1 MSQTGT
7 VTPTLTSLHISC
19 LELFTL
25 KLSHDPR
32 PHSLDFNSLCAL
44 DTMADALLHSGA
56 VYFYAYDPQTRSY
69 AQQTESVVGCALLAS
84 SSNDDN
90 GGDAPFKL
98 LFYNSQ
104 KQPLLQLA
112 VTATSPTC
120 TPQQDHYVNFLDDA
134 TQKFYSMRFKDA
146 AGVTAFLSA
155 VAFVKAQL
163 TATAAG
169 SSNVAVTLMDE
180 LAIGKEDG
188 KGYGL
193 APGDVAGVALTV
205 WQGQGTSRGFFTDN
219 PLDIVKQQAAEV
231 IERDGDVRRVRL
243 VEKNSSNDG
252 DEDPLINALA
262 SEALVGMQKNAK
274 RLVTVVVPQ
283 TQQWF
288 IASVELVKVKKGTRS
303 SATTT
308 SNAPAQ
314 DANQQQQL
322 DDPGGSVND
331 DLIQRMANLSRA
343 GSKGSGLIASM
354 SSRSV
359 LNSQSPDMNASRKT
373 SFAELQAAVAQKYAP
388 VLLPGM
394 HIPEDKRS
402 ASSSQQ
408 DADSGAQQQQ
418 QRTSHHESLAAK
430 VIAPLKDASRAPSF
444 GSSDLIMATG
454 SSSSMSIEMERLIQE
469 QSDLAQLR
477 KQLEESKRKLQEGD
491 DDAKSS
497 RAKSSFDG
505 AADQLRTASGL
516 SGFSSQWQSSTATSS
531 SLSSLTSSSFTPS
544 TSAFGAPP
552 PPNLYGNPSASQW
565 TPGSSSLDL
574 VPSYQPP
581 VSFLLASNSVV
592 PSSSYQPPPASSFTP
607 SLPSSASSYNSR
619 SLVTTP
625 AFSSQS
631 PPGASRDVE
640 SGILRLQRS
649 STSIES
655 ALQDIQSKVDR
666 LLNSQNSLK
675 SSKYTPGASS
685 SLSFSSSSLSSSSGP
700 SASSTSSSSSS
711 ILLKNLEKA
720 LTQRDQLQELN
731 GRLQEAQNQ
740 MESAIEDLQSQHE
753 ALQVENRNLLDKLQ
767 NGNHLQQ
774 EKFRL
779 EVRSVQQQLGH
790 TQEQMLVYQEEN
802 FRLRNELAAK
812 DDQLVKEKAQL
823 QDDAHRQLES
833 LQRQLEAQVRQ
844 DSKDSID
851 KVLKEKSFFEA
862 QVKELAIQKQQWE
875 QERDVL
881 TNQLRTAQ
889 SQVQDERSRSQSV
902 QDTRVQDLQVQLQ
915 QMGSETRGLSQ
926 QVEALRAD
934 NRELEELLAAKEHE
948 VEALQ
953 ETKSSQ
959 EYAAL
964 SELLKEFMNDI
975 YFHFQDAFDEE
986 TEFTGKE
993 IVMAIRKILKQ
1004 NTMDILTKLEE
1015 FWQLQAQNK
1024 SR

>member
-1 MSQTGT
+1 
-7 VTPTLTSLHISC
+7 
-19 LELFTL
+19 
-25 KLSHDPR
+25 
-32 PHSLDFNSLCAL
+32 
-44 DTMADALLHSGA
+44 MADALLHSSA
-56 VYFYAYDPQTRSY
+56 VYFYAYDPQTRAY
-69 AQQTESVVGCALLAS
+69 AQQTESVVGCALLS
-84 SSNDDN
+84 SSGDGDNSSSDDN
-90 GGDAPFKL
+90 APFKL

-112 VTATSPTC
+112 VTASSPTC
-120 TPQQDHYVNFLDDA
+120 TPQQDNYVNFLDDA

-163 TATAAG
+163 AATT
-169 SSNVAVTLMDE
+169 SSSSKKVVLIDE
-180 LAIGKEDG
+180 LALGKEDG

-193 APGDVAGVALTV
+193 TPGDVAGVALTV
-205 WQGQGTSRGFFTDN
+205 WQGTSAGFFTEN
-219 PLDIVKQQAAEV
+219 PLDIAKQQAAEV

-243 VEKNSSNDG
+243 VEKSSDG
-252 DEDPLINALA
+252 DDNDPLGKALA
-262 SEALVGMQKNAK
+262 TEALVGMQKNAK

-303 SATTT
+303 SAAAST
-308 SNAPAQ
+308 SAPAQ
-314 DANQQQQL
+314 PAAAAQDVNQQYQQQQI
-322 DDPGGSVND
+322 DEANGSVND
-331 DLIQRMANLSRA
+331 ELIQRMASLSRA
-343 GSKGSGLIASM
+343 GSKGSGLIASL
-354 SSRSV
+354 SSRSAQ
-359 LNSQSPDMNASRKT
+359 NGQSPDINGSRKT
-373 SFAELQAAVAQKYAP
+373 SFAELQAAVAQKFVP
-388 VLLPGM
+388 LPGM
-394 HIPEDKRS
+394 QSSDEKRS
-402 ASSSQQ
+402 ASMSAGQ
-408 DADSGAQQQQ
+408 DNGSAQRD
-418 QRTSHHESLAAK
+418 RTSHHESLAAK
-430 VIAPLKDASRAPSF
+430 VIAPLKDTSRASSF
-444 GSSDLIMATG
+444 DLSASSTTSV
-454 SSSSMSIEMERLIQE
+454 SSEMERLIQE

-497 RAKSSFDG
+497 VPSTVGARSSFG
-505 AADQLRTASGL
+505 GVDQSRTASG
-516 SGFSSQWQSSTATSS
+516 FSAPLG
-531 SLSSLTSSSFTPS
+531 SLSSLTTSSFTPS
-544 TSAFGAPP
+544 TSSFGGSTS
-552 PPNLYGNPSASQW
+552 NLYGQPSANQW
-565 TPGSSSLDL
+565 TPSSSSLDI

-581 VSFLLASNSVV
+581 MSFLSASNSVV
-592 PSSSYQPPPASSFTP
+592 PPPYQPPPASSFNP
-607 SLPSSASSYNSR
+607 SLSASSSYTSR

-631 PPGASRDVE
+631 PPGGTSRDVE

-666 LLNSQNSLK
+666 LLNSQSSLK

-685 SLSFSSSSLSSSSGP
+685 SSLSFSSSGLSSSSGP
-700 SASSTSSSSSS
+700 LPSSTSSSS

-740 MESAIEDLQSQHE
+740 MESTIEDLQSQHE
-753 ALQVENRNLLDKLQ
+753 SLQMENRNLLDKLQ

-779 EVRSVQQQLGH
+779 ELRNVQQQLGH

-812 DDQLVKEKAQL
+812 DDQLLNEKAQL
-823 QDDAHRQLES
+823 QDDARKQLES

-851 KVLKEKSFFEA
+851 KVLKEKSYFEA
-862 QVKELAIQKQQWE
+862 QVKELAAQKQQWE
-875 QERDVL
+875 QERDVM
-881 TNQLRTAQ
+881 TSQLRLAQ
-889 SQVQDERSRSQSV
+889 SQIQDERSRSQSV
-902 QDTRVQDLQVQLQ
+902 QDTRVQELQVQLQ

-948 VEALQ
+948 VETLQ

-975 YFHFQDAFDEE
+975 YFHFQDAFDED

>member
-1 MSQTGT
+1 
-7 VTPTLTSLHISC
+7 
-19 LELFTL
+19 
-25 KLSHDPR
+25 
-32 PHSLDFNSLCAL
+32 
-44 DTMADALLHSGA
+44 MADALLHSSA

-69 AQQTESVVGCALLAS
+69 AQQAESVVGCALLAS
-84 SSNDDN
+84 SSGNDDDNDSN
-90 GGDAPFKL
+90 GDNAPFKL

-104 KQPLLQLA
+104 KQPLLQLT
-112 VTATSPTC
+112 VTAMSPKC
-120 TPQQDHYVNFLDDA
+120 TPQQDNYVNFFDDA

-163 TATAAG
+163 AATA
-169 SSNVAVTLMDE
+169 SSENVVLIDE

-205 WQGQGTSRGFFTDN
+205 WHGQGTSSGFFTEN
-219 PLDIVKQQAAEV
+219 PLDIAKQQPAEV
-231 IERDGDVRRVRL
+231 NERDGDVRRVRL
-243 VEKNSSNDG
+243 VESSDVE
-252 DEDPLINALA
+252 DDPLGKALA
-262 SEALVGMQKNAK
+262 TEALVGMQKNAK
-274 RLVTVVVPQ
+274 RLVTVVVAQ

-288 IASVELVKVKKGTRS
+288 IASIELVKVKKKTRS
-303 SATTT
+303 SATATT
-308 SNAPAQ
+308 SAPAPAPEQ
-314 DANQQQQL
+314 AVTQQYQQQQI
-322 DDPGGSVND
+322 DEAGGSVND
-331 DLIQRMANLSRA
+331 ELIQRMASLSRA
-343 GSKGSGLIASM
+343 GSKGSGLIASL

-359 LNSQSPDMNASRKT
+359 QNSQSPDAASRSNSRQT
-373 SFAELQAAVAQKYAP
+373 SFAELQAAVVQKFAP
-388 VLLPGM
+388 VFLPGM
-394 HIPEDKRS
+394 HPSEDKKS
-402 ASSSQQ
+402 VSSSGQ
-408 DADSGAQQQQ
+408 DDSGGVQQH
-418 QRTSHHESLAAK
+418 RTSHHESLAAK
-430 VIAPLKDASRAPSF
+430 VIAPLKDASQASSF
-444 GSSDLIMATG
+444 GVSDLSTSGA
-454 SSSSMSIEMERLIQE
+454 SSVSSEMERLIQE

-477 KQLEESKRKLQEGD
+477 EQLEESKRKLQEGD
-491 DDAKSS
+491 DDAKQSVPS
-497 RAKSSFDG
+497 GVRSSFG
-505 AADQLRTASGL
+505 GVDQSKSTSGL
-516 SGFSSQWQSSTATSS
+516 GGFSAPLS

-544 TSAFGAPP
+544 TSAFGAPTP
-552 PPNLYGNPSASQW
+552 SLYGQPSASQW
-565 TPGSSSLDL
+565 TPSSSSLDL

-581 VSFLLASNSVV
+581 VSFLSASNSVV
-592 PSSSYQPPPASSFTP
+592 SPPYQPPPASSFNP
-607 SLPSSASSYNSR
+607 SLPASSSSYTSR

-631 PPGASRDVE
+631 PPGGAPRDVE

-675 SSKYTPGASS
+675 TSKYTSGAS
-685 SLSFSSSSLSSSSGP
+685 SLSFSVSGLSSSSGP
-700 SASSTSSSSSS
+700 SPSSTSSSS

-740 MESAIEDLQSQHE
+740 MESTIEDLQNQHE
-753 ALQVENRNLLDKLQ
+753 SLQMENRSLLDKLQ

-779 EVRSVQQQLGH
+779 ELRNVQQQLGH

-812 DDQLVKEKAQL
+812 DEQILKDKAHL
-823 QDDAHRQLES
+823 QDEARKQLES

-851 KVLKEKSFFEA
+851 KVLKEKSFLEA
-862 QVKELAIQKQQWE
+862 QVKELAAQKQQWE
-875 QERDVL
+875 QERDAM
-881 TNQLRTAQ
+881 TNQLRAAQ
-889 SQVQDERSRSQSV
+889 NQIQDERSRSQSV
-902 QDTRVQDLQVQLQ
+902 QDTRVQELQSQLQ

-953 ETKSSQ
+953 KTKSSQ

-975 YFHFQDAFDEE
+975 YFHFQDAFDED

>member
-1 MSQTGT
+1 
-7 VTPTLTSLHISC
+7 
-19 LELFTL
+19 
-25 KLSHDPR
+25 
-32 PHSLDFNSLCAL
+32 
-44 DTMADALLHSGA
+44 MADALLHSSA
-56 VYFYAYDPQTRSY
+56 VYFYAYDPQTHSY
-69 AQQTESVVGCALLAS
+69 AQQTESVVGCALLATS
-84 SSNDDN
+84 GNDDN
-90 GGDAPFKL
+90 DGDNVPFKL

-112 VTATSPTC
+112 VTATSPKC
-120 TPQQDHYVNFLDDA
+120 TPQQDNYVNFLDDA

-146 AGVTAFLSA
+146 AGVTAFLLA

-163 TATAAG
+163 AATT
-169 SSNVAVTLMDE
+169 SSENVVLIDE

-193 APGDVAGVALTV
+193 APGDIAGVALTV
-205 WQGQGTSRGFFTDN
+205 WHGQGTSGGFFTEN
-219 PLDIVKQQAAEV
+219 PLDIAKQQAVEV
-231 IERDGDVRRVRL
+231 IERDGNVRRVRL
-243 VEKNSSNDG
+243 VESSDVE
-252 DEDPLINALA
+252 DDPLGKALA
-262 SEALVGMQKNAK
+262 TEALVGMQKNAK
-274 RLVTVVVPQ
+274 RLVTVVVAQ

-308 SNAPAQ
+308 TSAPAQ
-314 DANQQQQL
+314 SPEQAVTQQYQQQI
-322 DDPGGSVND
+322 DEAGGSVND
-331 DLIQRMANLSRA
+331 ELIQRMASLSRA
-343 GSKGSGLIASM
+343 GSKGSGLIASL

-359 LNSQSPDMNASRKT
+359 QNSQSPDAASRSNSRQT
-373 SFAELQAAVAQKYAP
+373 SFAELQAAVAQKFVP
-388 VLLPGM
+388 VFLPGM
-394 HIPEDKRS
+394 HPSEDNKS
-402 ASSSQQ
+402 VSSSGQ
-408 DADSGAQQQQ
+408 DDSGGVQQH
-418 QRTSHHESLAAK
+418 RTSHHESLAAK
-430 VIAPLKDASRAPSF
+430 VIAPLKDASRASSF
-444 GSSDLIMATG
+444 GVSDLSTSGA
-454 SSSSMSIEMERLIQE
+454 SSMSSEMERLIQE
-469 QSDLAQLR
+469 QSDLVQLQ
-477 KQLEESKRKLQEGD
+477 KQLEESKRKLQEDD
-491 DDAKSS
+491 DDAKQSAPS
-497 RAKSSFDG
+497 GVRSSFG
-505 AADQLRTASGL
+505 GVDQSRSTSGL
-516 SGFSSQWQSSTATSS
+516 GGFSTPLS

-544 TSAFGAPP
+544 MSAFGAPTP
-552 PPNLYGNPSASQW
+552 SLYGQPSASQW
-565 TPGSSSLDL
+565 TPSSSSLDL

-581 VSFLLASNSVV
+581 MSFLSASNSVMS
-592 PSSSYQPPPASSFTP
+592 PPYQPPSASSFNPSLPTSSSSYT
-607 SLPSSASSYNSR
+607 SR

-631 PPGASRDVE
+631 PPSGASRDVE

-655 ALQDIQSKVDR
+655 SLQDIQSKVDR

-675 SSKYTPGASS
+675 ASKYTPGASS
-685 SLSFSSSSLSSSSGP
+685 LSLSASGLSSSSGP
-700 SASSTSSSSSS
+700 SPSSTSSSS

-740 MESAIEDLQSQHE
+740 MESTIEDLQNQHE
-753 ALQVENRNLLDKLQ
+753 SLQMENRNLLDKLH

-779 EVRSVQQQLGH
+779 ELRNVQQQLGH

-802 FRLRNELAAK
+802 FRMRNELAAK
-812 DDQLVKEKAQL
+812 DDQLLKEKAQL
-823 QDDAHRQLES
+823 QDEARKQLES

-851 KVLKEKSFFEA
+851 KVLKEKSFLEA
-862 QVKELAIQKQQWE
+862 QVKELAAQKQQWE
-875 QERDVL
+875 QERDAM
-881 TNQLRTAQ
+881 TNQLRAAQ
-889 SQVQDERSRSQSV
+889 SQIQDERSRSQSV
-902 QDTRVQDLQVQLQ
+902 QDTRVQELQSQLQ

-953 ETKSSQ
+953 KTKSSQ

-975 YFHFQDAFDEE
+975 YFHFQDAFDED

-1004 NTMDILTKLEE
+1004 NTMGILTKLEE

>member
-1 MSQTGT
+1 
-7 VTPTLTSLHISC
+7 
-19 LELFTL
+19 
-25 KLSHDPR
+25 
-32 PHSLDFNSLCAL
+32 
-44 DTMADALLHSGA
+44 MADALLHSSA
-56 VYFYAYDPQTRSY
+56 VYFYVYDPQTRAY
-69 AQQTESVVGCALLAS
+69 AQQTESVVGCALLS
-84 SSNDDN
+84 SSGDANDDDN
-90 GGDAPFKL
+90 RDGDDAPFKL

-112 VTATSPTC
+112 VTPTSPKC
-120 TPQQDHYVNFLDDA
+120 TPQQDNYVNFFNDA

-146 AGVTAFLSA
+146 AGVVAFLSA

-163 TATAAG
+163 AATATSA
-169 SSNVAVTLMDE
+169 SNATVTLVDE
-180 LAIGKEDG
+180 LVIGKEDG

-205 WQGQGTSRGFFTDN
+205 WQGQVSSRGFFTDN
-219 PLDIVKQQAAEV
+219 PLDIPKQQAAEV
-231 IERDGDVRRVRL
+231 IERNGDVRRVRL
-243 VEKNSSNDG
+243 VETSNDG
-252 DEDPLINALA
+252 DEDPLAKALA
-262 SEALVGMQKNAK
+262 TGALVGMQKNAK
-274 RLVTVVVPQ
+274 RLVTVVVSQ

-288 IASVELVKVKKGTRS
+288 IVSVELVKVKKGTRS
-303 SATTT
+303 SAATT
-308 SNAPAQ
+308 SNTSAQ
-314 DANQQQQL
+314 EQTQQQQQQQS
-322 DDPGGSVND
+322 GEAEGSMND

-343 GSKGSGLIASM
+343 GSKGSGLIASL

-359 LNSQSPDMNASRKT
+359 SSSQSPDMSASRKT
-373 SFAELQAAVAQKYAP
+373 SFAELQAVVAQKYAP
-388 VLLPGM
+388 VMLPGM
-394 HIPEDKRS
+394 HIPETKRP
-402 ASSSQQ
+402 ASSGEQ
-408 DADSGAQQQQ
+408 DADGGAHQQQQ

-430 VIAPLKDASRAPSF
+430 VIAPLKDASRTPSF
-444 GSSDLIMATG
+444 GSPDLNSSAG
-454 SSSSMSIEMERLIQE
+454 SSSSMSTEVERLIQE

-477 KQLEESKRKLQEGD
+477 KQLEESKRKLKEGD
-491 DDAKSS
+491 DEDKSS
-497 RAKSSFDG
+497 STKSSFGG
-505 AADQLRTASGL
+505 AAGQSRAA
-516 SGFSSQWQSSTATSS
+516 SGFSSQWQSSTAPSS

-544 TSAFGAPP
+544 TSAYGALASS
-552 PPNLYGNPSASQW
+552 LYGNPGASQW

-581 VSFLLASNSVV
+581 MSFLSASNSVV
-592 PSSSYQPPPASSFTP
+592 SSSSSYQPPPANSFNPT
-607 SLPSSASSYNSR
+607 LPSASSYNSR

-625 AFSSQS
+625 AFATQS
-631 PPGASRDVE
+631 PPSASRDVE

-666 LLNSQNSLK
+666 LLNSQGSLK

-700 SASSTSSSSSS
+700 SPSSTSSSSSS

-731 GRLQEAQNQ
+731 GRLQEAHNQ
-740 MESAIEDLQSQHE
+740 MESTIEDLQSQHE
-753 ALQVENRNLLDKLQ
+753 ALQMENRNLLDKLQ

-779 EVRSVQQQLGH
+779 EVRNVQQQLGH

-812 DDQLVKEKAQL
+812 DDQLLKEKAQL

-862 QVKELAIQKQQWE
+862 QVKELTAQKQQWE
-875 QERDVL
+875 QERDAL
-881 TNQLRTAQ
+881 TSQLRAAQ

-902 QDTRVQDLQVQLQ
+902 QDTRVQELQVQLQ
-915 QMGSETRGLSQ
+915 HMGGETRGLSQ
-926 QVEALRAD
+926 QVEALRAE

-1024 SR
+1024 GR